1 MKILLSTYEALTT
14 PEAVTLVKVRNPET
28 GETILIGPDEVIP
41 PGFEPVYE
49 ADVSATEKKADALQ
63 TRQAGALQTRQYRPV
78 RNAGRRKIRLSPSVR

>member
-63 TRQAGALQTRQYRPV
+63 TRQKDYSFIFWLALGFLLANTFKRT
-78 RNAGRRKIRLSPSVR
+78 